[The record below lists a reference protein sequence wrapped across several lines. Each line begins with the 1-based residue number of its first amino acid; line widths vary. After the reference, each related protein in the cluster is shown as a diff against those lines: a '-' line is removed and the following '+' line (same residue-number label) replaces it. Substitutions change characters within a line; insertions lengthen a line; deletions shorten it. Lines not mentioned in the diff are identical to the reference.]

1 MIMAHVSNLSKKSWA
16 LPLLLRVLGA
26 DFAEVDSIHAR
37 WLQFMRTRRIH
48 SHIELRVCTTRSPAP
63 QRLVPYHR
71 PDYQTPGACIAC
83 THVAVAVTWLVLN
96 VKLNELST

>member
-26 DFAEVDSIHAR
+26 DFAEVDSIHSR

-48 SHIELRVCTTRSPAP
+48 SHIELRVCTTDAWHRSALFPTTAP
-63 QRLVPYHR
+63 TIRLQAHASHAR
-71 PDYQTPGACIAC
+71 T
-83 THVAVAVTWLVLN
+83 
-96 VKLNELST
+96 

>member
-26 DFAEVDSIHAR
+26 GFAEVDSTHAR
-37 WLQFMRTRRIH
+37 WLQFMRTRRICV
-48 SHIELRVCTTRSPAP
+48 SRAARVHNRCLAP